1 MIRILSFIALMF
13 APTLIPTA
21 AQADYYLWQDA
32 HSGLTATFPDTWQK
46 QSNQNPDT
54 VLTIEAPDNLGKPL
68 CKVNVSDDRRYV
80 IFPPK
85 YGDAVQ
91 RDAISTDFWK
101 SYMGLYDEYTLNQIF
116 DGAGLGR
123 WRASYAQ
130 GSWTLREG
138 TVHQTRRGLM
148 FASLYYDKLYVV
160 ECSSLNHAYEKWE
173 NDFRSIIKSIDFK
186 KIYHER
192 KTGDYADFL
201 KRADKFFWSQTGPK
215 GTIGYN

>member
-1 MIRILSFIALMF
+1 MLTPA
-13 APTLIPTA
+13 LIPTA
-21 AQADYYLWQDA
+21 AKADYYLWQDPK
-32 HSGLTATFPDTWQK
+32 SGLTATFPDTWQK

-54 VLTIEAPDNLGKPL
+54 ILTIEGPGNLDKPV
-68 CKVNVSDDRRYV
+68 CKVNVSKDRRYV
-80 IFPPK
+80 IFPVK

-91 RDAISTDFWK
+91 RDAVSVDFWK
-101 SYMGLYDEYTLNQIF
+101 SYMGHYDEYTLGKIF

-130 GSWTLREG
+130 GSWTLRDG
-138 TVHQTRRGLM
+138 TVGQTRRGLM

-192 KTGDYADFL
+192 KVGDYADFL
-201 KRADKFFWSQTGPK
+201 KKANKFFWSQTGPE